1 MTDIRKQFYEN
12 IDSFWHDLYDE
23 EYALYD
29 IKVEK
34 AEKIKQV
41 KTAADQWGMYF
52 LKQLI
57 FYERLTTKRCN
68 H

>member
-12 IDSFWHDLYDE
+12 IESFWHDLYDE

-34 AEKIKQV
+34 KK
-41 KTAADQWGMYF
+41 KLCR
-52 LKQLI
+52 LKPLQI
-57 FYERLTTKRCN
+57 E
-68 H
+68 